1 MQEKLITLS
10 TIGLLAIALIASG
23 GCATYPST
31 SGKVVVHDRN
41 THVRVAFSLR
51 DRTLIREY
59 YRHHLP
65 PGLAKRSSLP
75 PGLQKQVKRRG
86 QLPRGLRKERL
97 PKELEVKL
105 SSLPSGYVRFRIGI
119 DVVLM
124 NTRTQMVVDVVK
136 DISG

>member
-10 TIGLLAIALIASG
+10 TIGLLAVSLVALG

-31 SGKVVVHDRN
+31 SGKVVVHDRD
-41 THVRVAFSLR
+41 THVRVAFSVR

-86 QLPRGLRKERL
+86 QLPPGLRKERL
-97 PKELEVKL
+97 PRELELKL
-105 SSLPSGYVRFRIGI
+105 SSLPSGYVRFRIGM

-124 NTRTQMVVDVVK
+124 NTRTQIVVDVVK

>member
-10 TIGLLAIALIASG
+10 TIGLLAVSLVASG

-31 SGKVVVHDRN
+31 SGKVVIHDRN
-41 THVRVAFSLR
+41 THVRVAFSVR

-86 QLPRGLRKERL
+86 QLPPGLRKERL

-105 SSLPSGYVRFRIGI
+105 SSLPSGFVRFRIGI